1 MTRSKTWTDHTN
13 VRPTILALAGLKD
26 DYVNDGRV
34 LIEALRSDALPR
46 SLRSHRETLL
56 ELGAVYEQVNAA
68 FGAFGQDLL
77 TASTRA
83 LKTGSATDDSTYT
96 SIESSIESL
105 TTQRDALAAQ
115 IKAALNAAAFDG
127 QPLNERSAERWID
140 QAQSLLDQAS
150 ELAGGEN
157 DQNNQQGD

>member
-1 MTRSKTWTDHTN
+1 M
-13 VRPTILALAGLKD
+13 
-26 DYVNDGRV
+26 

-46 SLRSHRETLL
+46 SLRAHRETLL

-83 LKTGSATDDSTYT
+83 LKAGTATNDSTYT
-96 SIESSIESL
+96 SIENSIASL
-105 TTQRDALAAQ
+105 TTQRDALAGQ

-127 QPLNERSAERWID
+127 QALNQQKAERWIH
-140 QAQSLLDQAS
+140 QAQSLLDQAR

-157 DQNNQQGD
+157 DQNQSQNQN